1 MVKFLFLPYC
11 PGYDLSTML
20 NRTGDNGQLSRL
32 PDLRR
37 NGFNTSPLAVM
48 STVEFFFFFY
58 HILVYHIDILSW
70 KDLQSSKTGRSIWG
84 NGYYFRLSGDGDFME

>member
-20 NRTGDNGQLSRL
+20 NRIGDNGQLSLL

-37 NGFNTSPLAVM
+37 NVFNTSPLAVM
-48 STVEFFFFFY
+48 STVELLLLLFLPYTCLPYWHSELEGSTEFQDWKKQLGEW
-58 HILVYHIDILSW
+58 ILL
-70 KDLQSSKTGRSIWG
+70 
-84 NGYYFRLSGDGDFME
+84 